1 MPKALGKR
9 HVEGIGEGSLSGTL
23 ARLLQLTGDAVVA
36 FDGAGRVLLAND
48 EAASLFFSASE
59 GLVGSDVRGLFQ
71 LEADV
76 ADVPFCAQDLPFPVD
91 GRPCPGRDLPSGGEA
106 CR

>member
-48 EAASLFFSASE
+48 
-59 GLVGSDVRGLFQ
+59 
-71 LEADV
+71 
-76 ADVPFCAQDLPFPVD
+76 
-91 GRPCPGRDLPSGGEA
+91 
-106 CR
+106 